1 MSFWSGLAGLAG
13 SLWSSNQNQ
22 SSANASMAFQ
32 KEVLQNRNQ
41 WAVADLKAAGL
52 NPILAAGS
60 TNSSAAGAQST
71 TENPA
76 TQATSSAVASR
87 QIKIAERQ
95 QLNQDLIAKS
105 QVDLNSARAAKE
117 NAQAENLAG
126 QLSSGYYTNL
136 SESLGASAKQS
147 QAQIGYLES
156 QRSMIAQNIRESS
169 YRMSNIAA
177 QISRMEEEKR
187 EIKARTAGHQANTQ
201 LTRINQELQRAHTSL
216 VKEQE
221 RNQSVVRQGNLL
233 DQELKK
239 YSIPKAKN
247 EASFEEKTGN
257 KFMLRNVPGFRKYF
271 AK

>member
-1 MSFWSGLAGLAG
+1 MSFWSGLAGVAG
-13 SLWSSNQNQ
+13 SLWSSSQNQ
-22 SSANASMAFQ
+22 ASANASMAFQ

-41 WAVADLKAAGL
+41 WAVNDLKAAGL

-71 TENPA
+71 TENPGSQVA
-76 TQATSSAVASR
+76 SSAVASR
-87 QIKIAERQ
+87 QVKLAERQ

-136 SESLGASAKQS
+136 SDSLGASAQQS
-147 QAQIGYLES
+147 KAQIGYMES
-156 QRSMIAQNIRESS
+156 QRSMIAQNIRESN

-187 EIKARTAGHQANTQ
+187 EIKARTSGHQANTE
-201 LTRINQELQRAHTSL
+201 LTRINQGLQRAHIAL
-216 VKEQE
+216 VQEQT
-221 RNQSVVRQGNLL
+221 RSQSINRQGQLL
-233 DQELKK
+233 DQELKTLTL
-239 YSIPKAKN
+239 PKAHN
-247 EASFEEKTGN
+247 EAAYEEKAGN
-257 KFMLRNVPGFRKYF
+257 KFFLRNVPGFRKYLS
-271 AK
+271 K